1 MPQLVSQH
9 FSDRFRRAVILLRE
23 LISTDFKLR
32 YQGSF
37 LGYLWSLLKPLGL
50 FLILYTVF
58 VKVFN
63 FGKDI
68 EHYPIYLLLG
78 IVLWNYFLE
87 VTLNG
92 MSAILA
98 RGDLIRKINF
108 PKYVIVLSGSFI
120 ALINLI
126 FNLIV
131 VAFFMIINNV
141 DIHRE
146 ILLLPLIL
154 AELFVLGLAA
164 AFFLS
169 AAYVKYRDLGPIWEI
184 FMQGLFYAT
193 PVLYPVSMMKAY
205 SEEAAKLLML
215 NPIAQII
222 QDARYVTVNK
232 TQTETVWSLH
242 AGWAQF
248 VPLLLTALLLV
259 VAYTYFRTRS
269 KYFAEQI

>member
-1 MPQLVSQH
+1 MPQLASQH
-9 FSDRFRRAVILLRE
+9 FYDRLRRALILLRE

-58 VKVFN
+58 VRVFN

-68 EHYPIYLLLG
+68 EHFPVYLLLG

-87 VTLNG
+87 VTING
-92 MSAILA
+92 MTAILA

-120 ALINLI
+120 ALINLL
-126 FNLIV
+126 FNLVV
-131 VAFFMIINNV
+131 VAFFMVVNKV
-141 DIHRE
+141 DIHQE

-154 AELFVLGLAA
+154 IELFVIGLAA

-193 PVLYPVSMMKAY
+193 PVLYPVSMMKEK
-205 SEEAAKLLML
+205 SVTAAELLML
-215 NPIAQII
+215 NPVAQII
-222 QDARYVTVNK
+222 QDARYVAVNK
-232 TQTETVWSLH
+232 AQTETVWSLH
-242 AGWAQF
+242 TGMIQF
-248 VPLLLTALLLV
+248 VPPILAAILLV
-259 VAYTYFRTRS
+259 VAYVYFRSRS